1 MKLKDHVAIV
11 TGGGSGIGRGISR
24 HLPTEGAKVVVAD
37 VNLAGAQETVELI
50 RKDGGE
56 AVALQVD
63 VTQKPQVQNMVAKV
77 VDTFGKI
84 DILVNNAGVER
95 KCLIVDY
102 DEDMFDKVLAVN
114 LKGIF
119 LCTQA
124 VLPAMI
130 ARQYGRIIMISSMS
144 GKMGEPY
151 TGPYCMTKWGA
162 LGFTQTLALEV
173 GKYNIT
179 SNAICPGPTETPMV
193 EKVIQDASR
202 IKGVTPEE
210 FKKEFYIDLTPLG
223 RLTQPLDIAKA
234 VVFLASD
241 DASFI
246 TGASLNVSGGRDM
259 H

>member
-1 MKLKDHVAIV
+1 
-11 TGGGSGIGRGISR
+11 
-24 HLPTEGAKVVVAD
+24 
-37 VNLAGAQETVELI
+37 
-50 RKDGGE
+50 
-56 AVALQVD
+56 
-63 VTQKPQVQNMVAKV
+63 
-77 VDTFGKI
+77 
-84 DILVNNAGVER
+84 
-95 KCLIVDY
+95 
-102 DEDMFDKVLAVN
+102 
-114 LKGIF
+114 
-119 LCTQA
+119 
-124 VLPAMI
+124 
-130 ARQYGRIIMISSMS
+130 MISSMS

>member
-1 MKLKDHVAIV
+1 MKLKNHVAIV
-11 TGGGSGIGRGISR
+11 TGGGSGIGRGISC
-24 HLPTEGAKVVVAD
+24 HLPTEGAKIVVAD
-37 VNLAGAQETVELI
+37 INLASALETVEMI
-50 RKDGGE
+50 RNDGGE
-56 AVALQVD
+56 AVAVQVD
-63 VTQKPQVQNMVAKV
+63 VTDKQQVQDMVSEVLSA
-77 VDTFGKI
+77 FGQI

-102 DEDMFDKVLAVN
+102 DESMFDKVIAVN

-130 ARQYGRIIMISSMS
+130 ARRYGRIIMISSMS
-144 GKMGEPY
+144 GKMGEPF

-173 GKYNIT
+173 GEYNIT

-193 EKVIQDASR
+193 QKVIQDASR

-210 FKKEFYIDLTPLG
+210 FKQEFYIDLTPLG

-234 VVFLASD
+234 VVFLASA
-241 DASFI
+241 DADFI